1 MFFWQ
6 KITITMLF
14 VLFLLILSGCGLLE
28 NNTGSAEL
36 RIGGGVFQVEVA
48 GTPGE
53 KVTGLS
59 GRDGLAEDAGMLFV
73 YEEADRYSFWMKDM
87 NFPLDFIWINE
98 DRVVDLDKN
107 ITPEDVQ
114 PPKAISP
121 KVKADKVLEVKAGS
135 IEKYNIETGDR
146 VQLF

>member
-1 MFFWQ
+1 M
-6 KITITMLF
+6 ITILF
-14 VLFLLILSGCGLLE
+14 VFFLLILSGCGLLE

-36 RIGGGVFQVEVA
+36 RIGDGVFQVEVA
-48 GTPGE
+48 GTPRE
-53 KVTGLS
+53 KAIGLS

-87 NFPLDFIWINE
+87 NFPLDFIWING

-107 ITPEDVQ
+107 ITPENVQ
-114 PPKAISP
+114 PPKTISP
-121 KVKADKVLEVKAGS
+121 KVKADKVLEVEAGS
-135 IEKYNIETGDR
+135 VEKYNIETGDR